1 MERRAFGVQ
10 SIICIYCKKKNNS
23 AFKCHLV
30 SRVIRRVP
38 SLAGRLREA
47 EYESLGMLSATLT
60 LGLFQV
66 CPSLGNYPSGQRNGR
81 LRTMDSVDAG
91 GASQGCVL

>member
-23 AFKCHLV
+23 AFKCLV

-47 EYESLGMLSATLT
+47 EYESLGMLSATLPLPDYGRVARHPLKT
-60 LGLFQV
+60 
-66 CPSLGNYPSGQRNGR
+66 R
-81 LRTMDSVDAG
+81 LRPCPARIDW
-91 GASQGCVL
+91 

>member
-23 AFKCHLV
+23 AFKCLV

-66 CPSLGNYPSGQRNGR
+66 CPSSVQDPFIGHVRSR
-81 LRTMDSVDAG
+81 LIRSERRSN
-91 GASQGCVL
+91 ASDERPCE